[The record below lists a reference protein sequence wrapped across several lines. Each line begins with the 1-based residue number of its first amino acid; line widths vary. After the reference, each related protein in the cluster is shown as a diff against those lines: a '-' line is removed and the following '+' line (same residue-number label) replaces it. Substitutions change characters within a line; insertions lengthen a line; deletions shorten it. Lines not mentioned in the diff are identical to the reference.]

1 MHVSVHKFFSF
12 NAIVCYVLQR
22 KITHKTTPLRVV
34 RMFFEIVAHISCRVL
49 MPDPPW
55 LWLIKNG
62 FLFAGYGIVP
72 ITVQGR
78 LFCVLCAL
86 MGIPGTCL
94 TRKSIGDKITEL
106 FTKLIT
112 NFEKRVLKRSH
123 LTQKVEHSL
132 INFKSI
138 KCVRY

>member
-1 MHVSVHKFFSF
+1 
-12 NAIVCYVLQR
+12 
-22 KITHKTTPLRVV
+22 
-34 RMFFEIVAHISCRVL
+34 

-62 FLFAGYGIVP
+62 FLFAGYGNIVS

-78 LFCVLCAL
+78 LFCVLYAL